1 MFFPR
6 QPDKL
11 HDLTATAEGQNRA
24 TTELILVEGD
34 SAAKAVIR
42 LRDSSS
48 QAVLPMQGKPINA
61 WKATPN
67 ALQKNPW
74 MCAAIDSIIGTAT
87 TQSRFSIEKN
97 TKAKGTR
104 SHQPAPSQSAI
115 SQSAPRQSAP
125 RQSAISGLG
134 DDFRICDVRYDR
146 IVMLFD
152 PDADGIHCGALML
165 MFFYRWMRPLLE
177 SGRVVA
183 ARPPLYELT
192 SVNGDE
198 TLHAFTDEH
207 YRMMKQ
213 TLDQKQI
220 QHTSR
225 RYRGLASMND
235 DTLVQTCLNTATRR
249 LMPLGIEDAEAA
261 IRVFAPNA

>member
-11 HDLTATAEGQNRA
+11 HDLTASPEGSNQRA
-24 TTELILVEGD
+24 TELILVEGD

-42 LRDSSS
+42 LRDSTF

-61 WKATPN
+61 WKATPA

-74 MCAAIDSIIGTAT
+74 MCAAIDSIIGSTSVNNRKQET
-87 TQSRFSIEKN
+87 GSKSN
-97 TKAKGTR
+97 
-104 SHQPAPSQSAI
+104 PV
-115 SQSAPRQSAP
+115 
-125 RQSAISGLG
+125 AISGLG
-134 DDFRICDVRYDR
+134 DDFRINEVRYDQ

-152 PDADGIHCGALML
+152 PDADGIHCRALML
-165 MFFYRWMRPLLE
+165 MFFYRWMRPLLD
-177 SGRVVA
+177 SRRVVA

-192 SVNGDE
+192 SIDGDE

-207 YRMMKQ
+207 YRLMKQ
-213 TLDQKQI
+213 TLDQKGI
-220 QHTSR
+220 QYRSR

-235 DTLVQTCLNTATRR
+235 DTLMQTCLNPVTRR

-261 IRVFAPNA
+261 IRIFAPSS

>member
-11 HDLTATAEGQNRA
+11 HDLTAIAEGQNRA

-42 LRDSSS
+42 LRDSSF

-61 WKATPN
+61 WKATPA

-74 MCAAIDSIIGTAT
+74 MCAAIDAIIGTAT
-87 TQSRFSIEKN
+87 TQSRFLIEKN
-97 TKAKGTR
+97 TKTKDAR
-104 SHQPAPSQSAI
+104 SHRPAPSQSAT
-115 SQSAPRQSAP
+115 SQSASS
-125 RQSAISGLG
+125 QSAISGLG
-134 DDFRICDVRYDR
+134 DDFRVTDVRYDR

-192 SVNGDE
+192 SVYGDE

-220 QHTSR
+220 QYTSR

-235 DTLVQTCLNTATRR
+235 DTLVQTCLNSATRR